1 MLIACVLVAVSLARR
16 GKLVLHCT
24 LIRGSIVAQIFA
36 IFIVMLPSLL
46 GYVENVPL
54 IPLLYP
60 ELLFHHILGLLLIF
74 IFIYVNFDVAHV
86 VSPIVKSKN
95 IMRTALGVW
104 LVAIIVACISILR
117 STTRDARP
125 ELPNR
130 PYHICRCL
138 VSTRGARR

>member
-1 MLIACVLVAVSLARR
+1 MAIDIRTLATANLAVQLVLIACVLVAVYLARR

-74 IFIYVNFDVAHV
+74 IFIYVNLDVAHV

-104 LVAIIVACISILR
+104 LVAIIVGV
-117 STTRDARP
+117 
-125 ELPNR
+125 
-130 PYHICRCL
+130 HIYL
-138 VSTRGARR
+138 TLYYA